1 MKLTLMLTLALTWQ
15 VNALAFSQKV
25 TISVRE
31 EPLENVIQEI
41 RRQTGYAF
49 FFDAAYLRQ
58 AHPVTLELTAVLVED
73 ALEQLFKKQQF
84 NFSIDNRIITIKPRP
99 DGAIR
104 RVQTRVQGIVTDK
117 MGRASGRDGGCQCG
131 AREGSTV

>member
-58 AHPVTLELTAVLVED
+58 AHPVTLELTAVPVED
-73 ALEQLFKKQQF
+73 ALEQLFKQQPF
-84 NFSIDNRIITIKPRP
+84 NFSIDNRIITIKPRT
-99 DGAIR
+99 DGRSEESGVGKGCVR
-104 RVQTRVQGIVTDK
+104 RVRW
-117 MGRASGRDGGCQCG
+117 GG
-131 AREGSTV
+131 

>member
-1 MKLTLMLTLALTWQ
+1 M
-15 VNALAFSQKV
+15 
-25 TISVRE
+25 SVRE

-58 AHPVTLELTAVLVED
+58 AHPVTLELTAVPVED
-73 ALEQLFKKQQF
+73 ALEQLFKQQPF

-104 RVQTRVQGIVTDK
+104 RVQKSVQGIVTD
-117 MGRASGRDGGCQCG
+117 
-131 AREGSTV
+131 STGVPLTGVTVMRSEEHTSELQSLMRTSYA

>member
-58 AHPVTLELTAVLVED
+58 AHPVTLELTAVPVED
-73 ALEQLFKKQQF
+73 ALEQLFKQQPF
-84 NFSIDNRIITIKPRP
+84 NFSIRSEE
-99 DGAIR
+99 R
-104 RVQTRVQGIVTDK
+104 RVGQECV
-117 MGRASGRDGGCQCG
+117 
-131 AREGSTV
+131 STCRSRWSPNH